1 MGEAP
6 PPEREYVLILLP
18 FPHNDKVTNL
28 IDGIRTKHHN
38 VEFEYHN
45 IAFTGMTNVD
55 VSSVPE
61 DSWKKST
68 ILVTFNSL
76 PPSLS
81 LIPNLKLLHLFSAGA
96 NHIFETPIWK
106 DTDITITNS
115 SGIHAPQIAEWVM
128 LQILAHSHQQ
138 KVLLE
143 WQKEHKWGQHSE
155 LNLVQDG
162 VGQRLG
168 VLGYGAI
175 GRQTAR
181 ICSALGLDVI
191 AYTASPRT
199 TPESKI
205 DRGYIV
211 PGTGDED
218 GLIPSAWYSGMDK
231 SSLHNFL
238 AQDIDILLIAVPLT
252 PATTHFLGAEELAIL
267 GKRNAFIVNI
277 ARGAIVK
284 QDDLIAA
291 LKKPV
296 KDGGLRGAA
305 LDVTDPEPLP
315 KESELWDLENVVITP
330 HVSGIGTMYMDR
342 SFDILERNLGNLE
355 RGKKL
360 LNVVNREKG
369 Y

>member
-6 PPEREYVLILLP
+6 LPEKEYILILLP
-18 FPHNDKVTNL
+18 FPHDAKVTSL
-28 IDGIRTKHHN
+28 IDSIERKHH
-38 VEFEYHN
+38 VDIEYHN
-45 IAFTGMTNVD
+45 IAFTGMAPPNLT
-55 VSSVPE
+55 SVPE

-76 PPSLS
+76 PPSLK

-96 NHIFETPIWK
+96 NHIFQTPIWK
-106 DTDITITNS
+106 DTEIPITNS
-115 SGIHAPQIAEWVM
+115 SGVHSPQIAEWVM
-128 LQILAHSHQQ
+128 LQILSHSHQE
-138 KVLLE
+138 KILLQ
-143 WQKEHKWGQHSE
+143 WQKEHKWGPHSE
-155 LNLVQDG
+155 LNFVQDG

-175 GRQTAR
+175 GRQT
-181 ICSALGLDVI
+181 
-191 AYTASPRT
+191 YTASPRD
-199 TPESKI
+199 TPESKK

-231 SSLHNFL
+231 ASLHNFL
-238 AQDIDILLIAVPLT
+238 KQDIDVLLIAVPLT

-267 GKRNAFIVNI
+267 GKRNAFVVNI
-277 ARGAIVK
+277 ARGAILK

-291 LKKPV
+291 LKKPA
-296 KDGGLRGAA
+296 KEGGLRGAA

-315 KESELWDLENVVITP
+315 KDSELWDLENVVVTP
-330 HVSGIGTMYMDR
+330 HISGLGTMYIDR
-342 SFDILERNLGNLE
+342 SFDILERNLTNLE
-355 RGKKL
+355 AGRKL
-360 LNVVNREKG
+360 LNVVNRGKG

>member
-6 PPEREYVLILLP
+6 PQEKEFILIIIP
-18 FPHNDKVTNL
+18 FPLVDKVKGLLNS
-28 IDGIRTKHHN
+28 IRRKHHH
-38 VEFEYHN
+38 VEIEYRFL
-45 IAFTGMTNVD
+45 AATGVDRQD
-55 VSSVPE
+55 VSSIPKG
-61 DSWKKST
+61 SWKKAT

-76 PPSLS
+76 PPSLD
-81 LIPNLKLLHLFSAGA
+81 LVPNLKLLHLFSAGA
-96 NHIFETPIWK
+96 NHIFHTPLWK

-115 SGIHAPQIAEWVM
+115 SGVHSPQIAEWVM
-128 LQILAHSHQQ
+128 LQILAHSHQE
-138 KVLLE
+138 KILLE
-143 WQKEHKWGQHSE
+143 WQKQHKWGQHSE
-155 LNLVQDG
+155 LNFVKDG

-181 ICSALGLDVI
+181 ICSALGMDVI

-199 TPESKI
+199 TLESKK
-205 DRGYIV
+205 DVGYIV
-211 PGTGDED
+211 PGTGDPD
-218 GLIPSAWYSGMDK
+218 GLIPSAWYSGVDK

-238 AQDIDILLIAVPLT
+238 KQDIDVLLIAVPLT

-277 ARGAIVK
+277 ARGAILK

-291 LKKPV
+291 LKKPI
-296 KDGGLRGAA
+296 KEGGLRGAA

-315 KESELWDLENVVITP
+315 KESELWDLENVVVTP
-330 HVSGIGTMYMDR
+330 HISGLGTHYVDR
-342 SFDILERNLGNLE
+342 SFDILEKNLSNLE
-355 RGKKL
+355 TGKKL
-360 LNVVNREKG
+360 LNVVSRGKG